1 MDTASRERYQSLT
14 AQYYRGAH
22 VVLLVCSLDSE
33 YTLTRL
39 AKWHQEAQYYV
50 DESEV
55 IYALVATKSDLEE
68 VEREVSR
75 EMLLGFS
82 SHYGVEEARVFE
94 ISSKTGEGVDDML
107 QTLAETVVEQFERG
121 STSLNIRSEFYNY
134 TVYYKNDFTLI
145 ASLYVHE
152 YRFYHHIRVI

>member
-39 AKWHQEAQYYV
+39 AKWHQEAQHYV
-50 DESEV
+50 NEPEV
-55 IYALVATKSDLEE
+55 IYAVVATKSDLHE

-75 EMLLGFS
+75 GMLLGFS

-94 ISSKTGEGVDDML
+94 ISSKTGEGVDNML
-107 QTLAETVVEQFERG
+107 QTLAEAVVEQFERG
-121 STSLNIRSEFYNY
+121 STSLHIRSEF
-134 TVYYKNDFTLI
+134 TVYYKNDFIL
-145 ASLYVHE
+145 SMY
-152 YRFYHHIRVI
+152 